1 MNKSLLEA
9 GVPDIM
15 KYIPEMLDLLKKE
28 IENL

>member
-1 MNKSLLEA
+1 LLEA

-28 IENL
+28 IENLWR